1 MREKEYREIQ
11 LSSTHLVLII
21 FGLLVVGCI
30 IFLLGASVGKKQVQM
45 AARTDYA
52 APTITDKTGGAVD
65 TETVVQPKLKS
76 AIKEE
81 LKSHEQVQEKSE
93 PDNPPEVKQEAKQ
106 PATPSAGSFFIQV
119 GAYSQKG
126 GAEDHVEKLIN
137 QGFSAVILDPFPRD
151 RRPIYRVRVGGYAT
165 RADAESALT
174 VLAKTENKK
183 ISDYF
188 IAQK

>member
-30 IFLLGASVGKKQVQM
+30 IFLLGTSVGKRQVQM
-45 AARTDYA
+45 AAKTDYA
-52 APTITDKTGGAVD
+52 TPTITDKAGSRPDA
-65 TETVVQPKLKS
+65 EKVVQPKVKG
-76 AIKEE
+76 AIQEE
-81 LKSHEQVQEKSE
+81 LKSHEMVQEKSE
-93 PDNPPEVKQEAKQ
+93 PADPPEVKQKAKQ
-106 PATPSAGSFFIQV
+106 PATPSAGSFYIQA
-119 GAYSQKG
+119 GAYAQKG

-165 RADAESALT
+165 RADAETALEE
-174 VLAKTENKK
+174 LAKAENKK

-188 IAQK
+188 ITQK